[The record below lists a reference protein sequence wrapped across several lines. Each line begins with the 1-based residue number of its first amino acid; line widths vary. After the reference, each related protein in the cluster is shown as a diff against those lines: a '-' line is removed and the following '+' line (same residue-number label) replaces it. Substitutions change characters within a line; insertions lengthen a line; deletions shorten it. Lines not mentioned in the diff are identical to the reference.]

1 MCVCV
6 CRPLDDPPCAGV
18 RTIYGVKN
26 GYRGFYSENLMTLD
40 PQVVDS
46 IQHKGGTILGTS
58 RGGSEISKIVD
69 SIQARGI
76 NQLYVIGGD
85 GTQRGANAI
94 YLEARARG
102 LKVRRPLPETTATH
116 PADTPLK
123 SLCHTP
129 QHTRRTSTAFFPQH
143 RKDD

>member
-1 MCVCV
+1 M
-6 CRPLDDPPCAGV
+6 

-40 PQVVDS
+40 PHVVDS

-102 LKVRRPLPETTATH
+102 IKVRDPRQALSSRRNNRH
-116 PADTPLK
+116 K
-123 SLCHTP
+123 SGFIRLSLHTP
-129 QHTRRTSTAFFPQH
+129 PPVNPSPFLFNTGRYLHGAAY
-143 RKDD
+143 

>member
-1 MCVCV
+1 
-6 CRPLDDPPCAGV
+6 V

-102 LKVRRPLPETTATH
+102 LKVRRPCQAL
-116 PADTPLK
+116 
-123 SLCHTP
+123 SI
-129 QHTRRTSTAFFPQH
+129 RRNNQC
-143 RKDD
+143 